1 MEVTLFLTTEKERYR
16 RAKTI
21 SEGCLLVFSTRDL
34 RTTSRSEGP
43 GDGYPGGSSCGK
55 AGEKRCGDQVPAQPQ
70 EARSFTSRSH
80 RRMIVPRHHRPTSSH
95 QTASSLSPQLCF
107 LSSIQ
112 HPNFRTAGQGLIHA
126 QVEDLLQV
134 QIKVPVPVP

>member
-1 MEVTLFLTTEKERYR
+1 VRKQSLKDVFWCSQLE
-16 RAKTI
+16 I
-21 SEGCLLVFSTRDL
+21 SELPVD
-34 RTTSRSEGP
+34 RTWARATGTLAGAPAGRL
-43 GDGYPGGSSCGK
+43 
-55 AGEKRCGDQVPAQPQ
+55 GEKQCGDQVPAQPQ

-126 QVEDLLQV
+126 QDEDSLQV
-134 QIKVPVPVP
+134 QIKVPLP